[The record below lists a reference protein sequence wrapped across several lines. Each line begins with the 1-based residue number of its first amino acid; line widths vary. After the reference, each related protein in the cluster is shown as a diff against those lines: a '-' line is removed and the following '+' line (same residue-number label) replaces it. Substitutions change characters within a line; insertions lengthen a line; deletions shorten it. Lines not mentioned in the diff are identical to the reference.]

1 MTYLT
6 TLGYLL
12 GITGI
17 GSMIAGVY
25 AAENG
30 SVLIGYG
37 AATSVFGVIMWLTGR
52 RYKR

>member
-1 MTYLT
+1 MAYLT
-6 TLGYLL
+6 SFGYLF
-12 GITGI
+12 GMTGI
-17 GSMIAGVY
+17 LSMIAGIY

-37 AATSVFGVIMWLTGR
+37 AATAVCGLIMWLTGR

>member
-6 TLGYLL
+6 SLGYLL
-12 GITGI
+12 GITGL

-30 SVLIGYG
+30 SILIGYG
-37 AATSVFGVIMWLTGR
+37 AATVACGVIMWWTGR
-52 RYKR
+52 RYRR

>member
-6 TLGYLL
+6 SFGYLL
-12 GITGI
+12 GITGLL
-17 GSMIAGVY
+17 SMIAGVY

-30 SVLIGYG
+30 RVLIGYG
-37 AATSVFGVIMWLTGR
+37 AATLVCGVLMWFTGR

>member
-37 AATSVFGVIMWLTGR
+37 AATAVFGVIMWLTGR